1 MNRFTPPLQIGL
13 IGAGRMGR
21 SHAAAIAS
29 EPGAR
34 LVAIADPVS
43 KALAEELD
51 VAHYAHPADLLATNP
66 DAVIIATPNDQHVVT
81 ALACIEAGVPVLLE
95 KPVGVNLDE
104 VRMLAQRVGE
114 LGVPVLVGH
123 HRRHHPVIQAAKDA
137 ITAGRLG
144 DLVAV
149 NGLWLTRKPDDY
161 FDSWRRSPGAGVLLI
176 NLVHDLDV
184 FRYLF
189 GEIDGVQAITSSR
202 VRGFEVEDTAGLLL
216 SFTNGAVGTLTGS
229 DTVAAPW
236 GWDQSS
242 GDDPQFAQHPDQS
255 AYTVAGTKGSLS
267 IPQLNLWTYDGD
279 ADWHHS
285 LSVEVVARAEGGALQ
300 RQLRHFIA
308 VARGQADPIVSV
320 ADAGMSLAAVEA
332 VQRAAASGTRIEV
345 APLESLSDAIAGD
358 TSDESEDRLSEG

>member
-1 MNRFTPPLQIGL
+1 MNRFNAPLQIGL

-34 LVAIADPVS
+34 LSAIADPIS
-43 KALAEELD
+43 KALAEELEVPHY
-51 VAHYAHPADLLATNP
+51 VAPADLLATNP
-66 DAVIIATPNDQHVVT
+66 DAVIIATPNDQHVAT
-81 ALACIEAGVPVLLE
+81 ALACIEAGIPVLLE

-104 VRMLAQRVGE
+104 ARLLARRVQE

-123 HRRHHPVIQAAKDA
+123 HRRHHPVVQAAKDVIA
-137 ITAGRLG
+137 AGRLG
-144 DLVAV
+144 DLVAI

-176 NLVHDLDV
+176 NLVHDLDI

-189 GEIDGVQAITSSR
+189 GEIDGVQAITSNR
-202 VRGFEVEDTAGLLL
+202 IRGFEVEDTAGLLL
-216 SFTNGAVGTLTGS
+216 SFVSGAVGTLTGS

-236 GWDQSS
+236 GWDQSA

-267 IPQLNLWTYDGD
+267 IPQLNLWTYKGNT
-279 ADWHHS
+279 DWHHD
-285 LSVEVVARAEGGALQ
+285 LSMEVVPRAEGGALQ
-300 RQLRHFIA
+300 RQLRHFIT

-320 ADAGMSLAAVEA
+320 ADAAKSLAAVEA
-332 VQRAAASGTRIEV
+332 VQQAAASGTRIEV
-345 APLESLSDAIAGD
+345 TPLE
-358 TSDESEDRLSEG
+358 TSE